1 MLLYIVLQCLPGARL
16 RWRSIHDV
24 GNSTRLLRKAMSRVA
39 LHGASR
45 LARNAALMA
54 AVVLCLPVS
63 RCYGDDLAV
72 ILRHMREGMSAIR
85 SARARITV
93 SVAPSAGYLAS
104 MRLEPGQT
112 LLTHRTFDWAMKGDK
127 WRIDEV
133 DASRDE
139 TATTGFDGRTTLVFS
154 RYGVQGYTRGTFLGT
169 ENPIAYT
176 PLEQAYRMRGRPAA
190 DVLES
195 DGFRLVRVEQD
206 QTYGPLSVL
215 EGHEFRAP
223 TATTTVWVAR
233 ARGSQIVRREM
244 QVTKLGKT
252 VTSDRT
258 EAMERVSGVW
268 MPTKVV
274 REQRYPGRERIG
286 RHVDDLPGDEFEAA
300 VGVFRQAGVGLKV
313 VQRQGRRAADR
324 EGHRRTSRPRISG
337 IPRISGGPR
346 VGGEDVFD
354 GQGETG
360 QHGL

>member
-1 MLLYIVLQCLPGARL
+1 
-16 RWRSIHDV
+16 
-24 GNSTRLLRKAMSRVA
+24 
-39 LHGASR
+39 
-45 LARNAALMA
+45 
-54 AVVLCLPVS
+54 
-63 RCYGDDLAV
+63 
-72 ILRHMREGMSAIR
+72 MSAIR

-93 SVAPSAGYLAS
+93 SVAPSAGYLAYL
-104 MRLEPGQT
+104 RLEPGQT
-112 LLTHRTFDWAMKGDK
+112 LLTHRTFDWAMKGEK

-139 TATTGFDGRTTLVFS
+139 TTTTGFDGRTTLVFS

-176 PLEQAYRMRGRPAA
+176 PLDQAYRMRGRPAA

-274 REQRYPGRERIG
+274 REQRYSGRECTVKITASAIHVNDIPEDRFRIRLSG
-286 RHVDDLPGDEFEAA
+286 FGLLVSHGVPLAIQSNGTLGLDPRGARSPVGTWWPGGAMRLAA
-300 VGVFRQAGVGLKV
+300 VLLLSGAGLALVIASV
-313 VQRQGRRAADR
+313 
-324 EGHRRTSRPRISG
+324 
-337 IPRISGGPR
+337 R
-346 VGGEDVFD
+346 VMRVRSS
-354 GQGETG
+354 
-360 QHGL
+360 L